1 MNREANN
8 IIWSWKS
15 NLNPWSLKEP
25 DEWIPFSSKINN
37 QIEQAYLTHQTEI
50 ILDENYKIDLNKYL
64 QINLIDQN
72 KQRPVRR
79 CSDTESI
86 ISCYR
91 RERFNFVQPIQSSIT
106 DDTPYYGSV
115 FITDWLIMF
124 TKATLKI
131 KFSRLTDALID
142 GILIEG
148 EKLGYLIEAQRLTNE
163 IRLIK
168 KKNIEN
174 LQQCCARLYTKPCFL
189 FKIVNETLRDNNR
202 TKLKTLG
209 PFCYLLYNYIGI
221 RHNKYLSIRK
231 QIKQFIKS
239 SEQFPSIIVYRGE
252 DLPLDQIEIYKQA
265 VGKGFSYKWTSFIL
279 TSKSREVAEMYSSNM
294 LYIIQIQRIS
304 SNDQYVDLTSIAYI
318 TEEQEI
324 LLRPG
329 VRLKIDKYDF
339 DPIRKRYTFYVQILP
354 SFISNIM

>member
-1 MNREANN
+1 MNREENK

-15 NLNPWSLKEP
+15 NSNPWSLKESV
-25 DEWIPFSSKINN
+25 EWIPFTPTLNN
-37 QIEQAYLTHQTEI
+37 QIEQAYLTHQTGI
-50 ILDENYKIDLNKYL
+50 IIDGNYKIDLDKLL
-64 QINLIDQN
+64 QIIITDQN

-79 CSDTESI
+79 YSDTEAV
-86 ISCYR
+86 ISCYC
-91 RERFNFVQPIQSSIT
+91 RERFNFVQPIQRSIT

-124 TKATLKI
+124 T
-131 KFSRLTDALID
+131 
-142 GILIEG
+142 GG
-148 EKLGYLIEAQRLTNE
+148 KLDFMSAAQHLADE

-221 RHNKYLSIRK
+221 RHNKYLSIRNL
-231 QIKQFIKS
+231 KS
-239 SEQFPSIIVYRGE
+239 TEQFPSIIAYRGE
-252 DLPLDQIEIYKQA
+252 DLPIDQIEIYKQA
-265 VGKGFSYKWTSFIL
+265 VGTGFSYKWTSFISA
-279 TSKSREVAEMYSSNM
+279 SKSREVAEIYASDI
-294 LYIIQIQRIS
+294 LYVIQIQRIS
-304 SNDQYVDLTSIAYI
+304 SNDQYVDLASIAYI
-318 TEEQEI
+318 TEEEEI

-339 DPIRKRYTFYVQILP
+339 NSTKERYTFFVQILL